1 MRLIDADEMLDNE
14 QIAYIKAQ
22 SSKTISAMTRD
33 VNKAV
38 HAKIQML
45 IADTPTVE
53 AKPVVHG
60 EWIPRN
66 PNNEDSER
74 YCSNCKAEISAI
86 KAMYYKF
93 CPECGCNMRGK
104 KND

>member
-22 SSKTISAMTRD
+22 SSKTISALTMQ

-53 AKPVVHG
+53 AKPVVKG
-60 EWIPRN
+60 EWIKRDTILK
-66 PNNEDSER
+66 E
-74 YCSNCKAEISAI
+74 
-86 KAMYYKF
+86 YYKCSLCGNAEDYRKNF
-93 CPECGCNMRGK
+93 CSSCGADMRGK
-104 KND
+104 NDGRT